1 MPDNREF
8 QERVGRIEGL
18 VHEIESIADPALR
31 AAAKDLVGSLMDL
44 HRAGLERALE
54 IVSKAGDAGGRIIHS
69 LGADELVS
77 SLLVLYDLHP
87 DDFETRVKRGIEKA
101 RQLLARRGAGVE
113 LLGTDEGMVRL
124 QIDKGGHSCGSTA
137 KELELTVRE
146 ALFETAPDAVDV
158 IIAGT
163 EEQPASGFV
172 PLASLQN
179 SNGFPRSAPA
189 PIRP

>member
-8 QERVGRIEGL
+8 QEQVGRIEGL

-31 AAAKDLVGSLMDL
+31 ATAKELVRSLMDL

-54 IVSKAGDAGGRIIHS
+54 IVSKAGDAGGRIVHS
-69 LGADELVS
+69 LGADDLVG

-87 DDFETRVKRGIEKA
+87 DDFETRVRRGVEKG

-113 LLGTDEGMVRL
+113 LLATAEGMVRL

-137 KELELTVRE
+137 KELEWTVRE
-146 ALFETAPDAVDV
+146 ALFETAPDATEV
-158 IIAGT
+158 IIQGL
-163 EEQPASGFV
+163 EEQPAAGFV
-172 PLASLQN
+172 PLASLQS
-179 SNGFPRSAPA
+179 SNGSSRSAPVLS
-189 PIRP
+189 RP